1 MGFAAALRR
10 CGCVA
15 FNAMRS
21 KRDGGRWGRL
31 AAGCGGSPPGFRRA
45 FRLCCSARRLNS
57 RAMTDTNL
65 LPTFDDVM
73 AAAQRQLGF
82 VRETPVLSHAAIDAA
97 AGAQVFVKAE
107 CLQVTGS
114 FKMRGATNRLAQLSP
129 EERKAGVVAFSS
141 GNHAQGVARAAK
153 LMGMPAVIVMPSD
166 APKVKIDGVKA
177 DGGEV
182 VLYDR
187 NTENREEICQ
197 QLAAER
203 GAVVVPSYDDRHI
216 IAGQG
221 TAGLEFARQ
230 IEAMGEALDHLI
242 CCTGGGG
249 LISGIALAFETLSP
263 ETKIWTVEPEG
274 HDDWAR
280 SLESGSIQENAP
292 GTRSIC
298 DAILT
303 PAPGKL
309 TFAIGKRLFA
319 GGLRVS
325 DEEVRG
331 AMRSAFRH
339 LKIVAEPG
347 GAAAL
352 AAVLYRLPE
361 ALKGKRI
368 GVLVTGGNV
377 DAAEFAPVISAA

>member
-1 MGFAAALRR
+1 MTNSDLP
-10 CGCVA
+10 A
-15 FNAMRS
+15 FE
-21 KRDGGRWGRL
+21 
-31 AAGCGGSPPGFRRA
+31 
-45 FRLCCSARRLNS
+45 
-57 RAMTDTNL
+57 
-65 LPTFDDVM
+65 DVV
-73 AAAQRQLGF
+73 AAAQRQQGY
-82 VRETPVLSHAAIDAA
+82 VRETPVLSHAALDAA
-97 AGAQVFVKAE
+97 AGARLFVKAE

-129 EERKAGVVAFSS
+129 AERKAGVVAFSS
-141 GNHAQGVARAAK
+141 GNHAQGVARAAR
-153 LMGMPAVIVMPSD
+153 LMGLPAVIVMPSD
-166 APKVKIDGVKA
+166 APKVKVDGVRA

-187 NTENREEICQ
+187 NAESREEISKRI
-197 QLAAER
+197 ASER
-203 GAVVVPSYDDRHI
+203 GAIVVPSYDDRHI

-230 IEAMGEALDHLI
+230 MEAMGERLDHLI

-249 LISGIALAFETLSP
+249 LITGMALAFERLSP
-263 ETKIWTVEPEG
+263 ETKIWTAEPEA

-280 SLESGSIQENAP
+280 SLESGKILPNAP

-303 PAPGKL
+303 PEPGQL
-309 TFAIGKRLFA
+309 TFAIGRRLLA
-319 GGLRVS
+319 GGLRVR

-331 AMRSAFRH
+331 AMRAAFRY

-352 AAVLYRLPE
+352 AA
-361 ALKGKRI
+361 ALSRMPAAMKGARV

-377 DAAEFAPVISAA
+377 DAADFASVIAAA

>member
-1 MGFAAALRR
+1 MTITISLPTYEDVLAAAERVRGYL
-10 CGCVA
+10 
-15 FNAMRS
+15 
-21 KRDGGRWGRL
+21 
-31 AAGCGGSPPGFRRA
+31 
-45 FRLCCSARRLNS
+45 
-57 RAMTDTNL
+57 
-65 LPTFDDVM
+65 
-73 AAAQRQLGF
+73 
-82 VRETPVLSHAAIDAA
+82 RETPVLTHGAIDAA
-97 AGAQVFVKAE
+97 AGARIFVKAE

-114 FKMRGATNRLAQLSP
+114 FKMRGATNRLAQISA
-129 EERKAGVVAFSS
+129 EGRKAGVVAFSS

-166 APKVKIDGVKA
+166 APQVKIAGVQA

-187 NTENREEICQ
+187 TTGNREEICQ
-197 QLAAER
+197 RLAAER
-203 GAVVVPSYDDRHI
+203 GAVVVPSYDDPHI

-230 IEAMGEALDHLI
+230 MEASGETLDALI

-249 LISGIALAFETLSP
+249 LISGIALAFERLSP
-263 ETKIWTVEPEG
+263 ATQIWTAEPEA

-280 SLESGSIQENAP
+280 SLEAGTILANAP

-303 PAPGKL
+303 PEPGKL

-325 DEEVRG
+325 DAEVKDAVR
-331 AMRSAFRH
+331 AAFRH

-352 AAVLYRLPE
+352 AAAVHRLPE
-361 ALKGKRI
+361 ALKGKRV

-377 DAAEFAPVISAA
+377 DTADFAQILTEGS

>member
-1 MGFAAALRR
+1 
-10 CGCVA
+10 
-15 FNAMRS
+15 
-21 KRDGGRWGRL
+21 
-31 AAGCGGSPPGFRRA
+31 
-45 FRLCCSARRLNS
+45 
-57 RAMTDTNL
+57 MTQKL
-65 LPTFDDVM
+65 SLPTFDDVL
-73 AAAQRQLGF
+73 AAAERQRGY
-82 VRETPVLSHAAIDAA
+82 VRETPVLSHEAIDAA
-97 AGAQVFVKAE
+97 AGARVFVKAE

-114 FKMRGATNRLAQLSP
+114 FKMRGATNRLAQLSA

-166 APKVKIDGVKA
+166 APQVKVDGVRA
-177 DGGEV
+177 DDGEI

-187 NTENREEICQ
+187 NRESREEIS
-197 QLAAER
+197 ARIAGER
-203 GAVVVPSYDDRHI
+203 GAVVVPSYDDPHI

-230 IEAMGEALDHLI
+230 MQAGGETLDALI

-249 LISGIALAFETLSP
+249 LISGVGLAFEKLSP
-263 ETKIWTVEPEG
+263 ATKIWTAEPEA

-280 SLESGSIQENAP
+280 SLEAGAIVANAP

-303 PAPGKL
+303 PEPGKL
-309 TFAIGKRLFA
+309 TFAIGQRLFA
-319 GGLRVS
+319 GGLRVN
-325 DEEVRG
+325 DADVRA
-331 AMRSAFRH
+331 AMNAAFRH

-352 AAVLYRLPE
+352 AAALARLPH
-361 ALKGKRI
+361 ALKGKRV

-377 DAAEFAPVISAA
+377 DAGDFVKILSAGS